1 VIAQRA
7 CASGSSGTGASSG
20 TGGTGAPDPSAPSD
34 RAGRTDREVLAHAL
48 DRVPPFRHVPR
59 SIQPLPGGLTN
70 RNYKVSGAG
79 RNVVARI
86 ASGKSAL
93 LAIDRHVECS
103 NARAAAHAGAGPQV
117 VWCEPDQGLSIV
129 DWIEGK
135 TLEPKDLDDSNCLA
149 RVAAMCKVLH
159 QGPRFANDFD
169 MFEVQRH
176 YLDVVGRYGFR
187 LPSDYLDFDA
197 GARRIR
203 GALGV
208 QSVATVPCHNDLLAA
223 NIMDDGE
230 RIWFVDYEY
239 SGNNDPCFELGNV
252 WSESNLAL
260 DRLDELV
267 AGYYGY
273 HSPAKIARAR
283 LLAVMSKYG
292 WTLWAAIQDAVS
304 DVDFDFWSWGMEK
317 YERAVAEFDGPEF
330 SRLIEDAQ
338 QPN

>member
-1 VIAQRA
+1 MTAQRA
-7 CASGSSGTGASSG
+7 CDGTTSLTSSASVPDAASVP
-20 TGGTGAPDPSAPSD
+20 TAPGRHTQRSD
-34 RAGRTDREVLAHAL
+34 REIIHHEL
-48 DRVPPFRHVPR
+48 DRLPRFRDVPR

-70 RNYKVSGAG
+70 RIYKVTAPGQS
-79 RNVVARI
+79 VVARI

-93 LAIDRHVECS
+93 LAIDRRAECA
-103 NARAAAHAGAGPQV
+103 NAYAAAEAGAGPKV
-117 VWCEPDQGLSIV
+117 LWCEPDQGVSIV
-129 DWIEGK
+129 EWIEGK
-135 TLEPKDLDDSNCLA
+135 TYVPEDLDDTDRLA
-149 RVAAMCKVLH
+149 RVAGMCRVLH

-169 MFEVQRH
+169 MFEVQRY
-176 YLDVVGRYGFR
+176 YLEVVARLGFR
-187 LPSDYLDFDA
+187 LPADYLDFDA

-230 RIWFVDYEY
+230 RIWFIDYEY

-252 WSESNLAL
+252 WSESNLPL

-267 AGYYGY
+267 DTYYGF
-273 HSPAKIARAR
+273 HSPAMIARAR

-292 WTLWAAIQDAVS
+292 WMLWAAIQDAVS
-304 DVDFDFWSWGMEK
+304 DVEFDFWSWGMEK
-317 YERAVAEFDGPEF
+317 YERAVAEFDAPEF
-330 SRLIEDAQ
+330 SRLIEDVQ